1 MTSAERAE
9 TLPREQAAASPAAAA
24 RVRRRAVI
32 SCMVGNLFEL
42 FDFGVYGYF
51 AAAIGRA
58 IFPAAD
64 PYTSI
69 LGSFATYGV
78 GFVMRPVGAM
88 VLGSYGDR
96 HGRKKAL
103 VLTVTVMATATG
115 LTGLVPSYERIGI
128 AAPLLLVLFRLLQ
141 GFSTGGEW
149 GGATTF
155 MIEYAPPGRRGLF
168 GSLQQISTGLGQL
181 CSISAAFL
189 LNSWLDQPTLD
200 DWGWRV
206 PFLVGFLLAPVGY
219 YLRSRVSETP
229 AFERNAAADRIT
241 RSPLRTA
248 FTTHRGA
255 VATCFGLTIIW
266 TVATFVFLTFMPTF
280 AVQTLKIAPATALAS
295 TTLAALV
302 NLGFLPLAG
311 MLSDRIGRKPLMMTA
326 AAGFLLLAYPLFFLV
341 TAQPSFATLLLA
353 QAVGAFFYSMFNGV
367 APAALCELF
376 PTSVRYTALSV
387 GYNGAVMIFGGFA
400 PFIATF
406 LIKETGNPVAPT
418 YYVMACAL
426 VSLIVVAR
434 LKDRTRAPLQ

>member
-1 MTSAERAE
+1 
-9 TLPREQAAASPAAAA
+9 
-24 RVRRRAVI
+24 
-32 SCMVGNLFEL
+32 
-42 FDFGVYGYF
+42 
-51 AAAIGRA
+51 
-58 IFPAAD
+58 
-64 PYTSI
+64 
-69 LGSFATYGV
+69 
-78 GFVMRPVGAM
+78 
-88 VLGSYGDR
+88 
-96 HGRKKAL
+96 
-103 VLTVTVMATATG
+103 MATATG

-206 PFLVGFLLAPVGY
+206 PFLVGFMLAPVGY

-280 AVQTLKIAPATALAS
+280 AVQTLKIPRRRRSPRPPLPRWSISASCRSPACCPTASGAS
-295 TTLAALV
+295 
-302 NLGFLPLAG
+302 
-311 MLSDRIGRKPLMMTA
+311 R
-326 AAGFLLLAYPLFFLV
+326 
-341 TAQPSFATLLLA
+341 
-353 QAVGAFFYSMFNGV
+353 
-367 APAALCELF
+367 
-376 PTSVRYTALSV
+376 
-387 GYNGAVMIFGGFA
+387 
-400 PFIATF
+400 
-406 LIKETGNPVAPT
+406 
-418 YYVMACAL
+418 
-426 VSLIVVAR
+426 
-434 LKDRTRAPLQ
+434 